1 MAARARLGLDL
12 FHPLDA
18 THFARPVSAIG
29 CRPGFVARMEQREQ
43 RDRERERLKRRQAA
57 AGEGG

>member
-1 MAARARLGLDL
+1 MAARARLGIDL

-29 CRPGFVARMEQREQ
+29 CRPGFVERMAQREQ
-43 RDRERERLKRRQAA
+43 RDRERDREKRQRQ
-57 AGEGG
+57 GGGG